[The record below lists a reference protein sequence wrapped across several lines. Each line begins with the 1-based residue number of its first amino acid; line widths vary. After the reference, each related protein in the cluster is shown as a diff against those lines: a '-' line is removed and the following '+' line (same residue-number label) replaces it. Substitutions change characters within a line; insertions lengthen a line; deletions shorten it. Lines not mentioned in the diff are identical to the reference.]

1 MTEEAKKN
9 RTWIYHA
16 DKKPKLVNVTAE
28 ELEALEAD
36 GWEDSPVEPNERVEA
51 NDDERDELLERFR
64 EDPEQLNED
73 ELVRLGRFLG
83 VKMMKAWKK
92 DTLINKVH
100 SGLE

>member
-1 MTEEAKKN
+1 MHEDEKN

-16 DKKPKLVNVTAE
+16 DNKPKLVNVTADE
-28 ELEALEAD
+28 MAELEAE
-36 GWEDSPVEPNERVEA
+36 GWELAPVEPNARVEQ
-51 NDDERDELLERFR
+51 NDDERDELLERFH

-83 VKMMKAWKK
+83 VRMMKAWKK

>member
-1 MTEEAKKN
+1 MHEDEKH

-16 DKKPKLVNVTAE
+16 DKKPKLVNVTADE
-28 ELEALEAD
+28 MAELEAE
-36 GWEDSPVEPNERVEA
+36 GWELAPVEPNERVEQ
-51 NDDERDELLERFR
+51 NDDERDELLERFH